1 MSKDR
6 IRPSITKKKITDT
19 KKVKDN
25 NELSFDRGPWD
36 KVDTQTKIDNVDKDD
51 KFHEI
56 SSKLNSSD
64 NLRKRKK
71 LEKTKSPTDKD
82 IELDTSIPLSKIK
95 RNLQI
100 NFFLSL
106 ILGIAI
112 ILIFPDKLYGFL
124 PLGAMLIYIA
134 IGIKS
139 LKSANAKP
147 IFADS
152 IYYLGFLFTFV
163 SLLVAIMGSNQV
175 QEIITQ
181 MGTALSTTIF
191 GMAVRILIS
200 HFDPIETN
208 VDDAVVDEMS
218 NMAKQVRILTTEL
231 TSSIENQLKSI
242 KEISTASSQQ
252 LDAMN
257 KTLETISD
265 LNNRD
270 SSITDFNDKFN
281 KLNIGFETFIDETK
295 KASEMVSK
303 FGLST
308 AAISS
313 TLATSSKIVENT
325 KNTSLRLDEL
335 NTKLKDVV
343 EEAVTDKENLTVAV
357 NEIKKQIDD
366 AKKTITKTS
375 NLSLELEERIEQ
387 RLSNILKLI
396 RDR

>member
-1 MSKDR
+1 M
-6 IRPSITKKKITDT
+6 
-19 KKVKDN
+19 
-25 NELSFDRGPWD
+25 
-36 KVDTQTKIDNVDKDD
+36 
-51 KFHEI
+51 
-56 SSKLNSSD
+56 
-64 NLRKRKK
+64 
-71 LEKTKSPTDKD
+71 
-82 IELDTSIPLSKIK
+82 
-95 RNLQI
+95 
-100 NFFLSL
+100 FF
-106 ILGIAI
+106 
-112 ILIFPDKLYGFL
+112 
-124 PLGAMLIYIA
+124 M
-134 IGIKS
+134 
-139 LKSANAKP
+139 
-147 IFADS
+147 
-152 IYYLGFLFTFV
+152 
-163 SLLVAIMGSNQV
+163 
-175 QEIITQ
+175 
-181 MGTALSTTIF
+181 
-191 GMAVRILIS
+191 
-200 HFDPIETN
+200 
-208 VDDAVVDEMS
+208 
-218 NMAKQVRILTTEL
+218 
-231 TSSIENQLKSI
+231 
-242 KEISTASSQQ
+242 
-252 LDAMN
+252 
-257 KTLETISD
+257 ISD

>member
-6 IRPSITKKKITDT
+6 IRPSIAKKNISDT

-25 NELSFDRGPWD
+25 NELTLDRGPWD
-36 KVDTQTKIDNVDKDD
+36 KGDTQTKIDNVDKDD
-51 KFHEI
+51 KFHEG
-56 SSKLNSSD
+56 SSKLNNSD

-71 LEKTKSPTDKD
+71 LERTNIPSDKD
-82 IELDTSIPLSKIK
+82 IEIDTSIPLSKIK

-231 TSSIENQLKSI
+231 TSSIENQLNSI

>member
-1 MSKDR
+1 
-6 IRPSITKKKITDT
+6 
-19 KKVKDN
+19 
-25 NELSFDRGPWD
+25 
-36 KVDTQTKIDNVDKDD
+36 
-51 KFHEI
+51 
-56 SSKLNSSD
+56 
-64 NLRKRKK
+64 
-71 LEKTKSPTDKD
+71 
-82 IELDTSIPLSKIK
+82 
-95 RNLQI
+95 
-100 NFFLSL
+100 
-106 ILGIAI
+106 
-112 ILIFPDKLYGFL
+112 
-124 PLGAMLIYIA
+124 
-134 IGIKS
+134 
-139 LKSANAKP
+139 
-147 IFADS
+147 
-152 IYYLGFLFTFV
+152 
-163 SLLVAIMGSNQV
+163 
-175 QEIITQ
+175 
-181 MGTALSTTIF
+181 
-191 GMAVRILIS
+191 
-200 HFDPIETN
+200 
-208 VDDAVVDEMS
+208 
-218 NMAKQVRILTTEL
+218 
-231 TSSIENQLKSI
+231 
-242 KEISTASSQQ
+242 
-252 LDAMN
+252 MN
-257 KTLETISD
+257 KTLKTISD